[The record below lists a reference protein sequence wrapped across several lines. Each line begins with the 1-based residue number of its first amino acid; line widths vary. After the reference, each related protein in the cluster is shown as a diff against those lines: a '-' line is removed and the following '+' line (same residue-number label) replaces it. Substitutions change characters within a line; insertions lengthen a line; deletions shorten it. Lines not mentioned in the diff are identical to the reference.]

1 MAKESKWTHPSHA
14 RGVQS
19 PRLDVRGGKLLS
31 DKQIDKY
38 VREGRYG
45 TDKQDEA
52 LGRVKKKQRKYSAQR
67 AAAALIRKLLGDL
80 K

>member
-1 MAKESKWTHPSHA
+1 MPKESKWTHPTHA

-38 VREGRYG
+38 AREGRYG
-45 TDKQDEA
+45 TEIQDEA
-52 LGRVKKKQRKYSAQR
+52 LGRVKTKKRKFSAQR
-67 AAAALIRKLLGDL
+67 AAAALLERLLNGR
-80 K
+80 